1 MRYKDY
7 YRCKKIDLIIS
18 KDIYTIYFQMSR
30 QTNFQKVI
38 DFNTQF
44 GVKIH
49 STHQPTIFDS
59 EPNNVE
65 FAMKLIREEVR
76 ELEEA
81 VKNKDYVETVDA
93 LADILYVVYGMGTRI
108 GVNLDEV
115 FDIVHEN
122 NMSKLCSSE
131 DEAKESVQ
139 YYISNKE
146 KLGYDSPAYRL
157 ADDGKHYVVYNQS
170 TKKVLKSIKWQ
181 PVDLSF
187 VMKTEQ
193 LGVSNLVK
201 TI

>member
-1 MRYKDY
+1 
-7 YRCKKIDLIIS
+7 
-18 KDIYTIYFQMSR
+18 MSN
-30 QTNFQKVI
+30 QTNFEKVI

-49 STHQPTIFDS
+49 ATHQPTIFDS

-108 GVNLDEV
+108 GVNLDRAFE
-115 FDIVHEN
+115 IVHEN

-131 DEAKESVQ
+131 EEAKESVQ
-139 YYISNKE
+139 YYLENKE
-146 KLGYDSPAYRL
+146 KLGYDSPSYRL
-157 ADDGKHYVVYNQS
+157 AEDGKHYVVYNQS

-181 PVDLSF
+181 PVDLSY
-187 VMKTEQ
+187 VMETNQ
-193 LGVSNLVK
+193 IIQTDLVK
-201 TI
+201 SN

>member
-1 MRYKDY
+1 
-7 YRCKKIDLIIS
+7 
-18 KDIYTIYFQMSR
+18 MSN
-30 QTNFQKVI
+30 QTNFEKVV

-49 STHQPTIFDS
+49 STPQPNIFDT

-65 FAMKLIREEVR
+65 FAMKLIREEMR

-81 VKNKDYVETVDA
+81 VKNKDFVETVDA
-93 LADILYVVYGMGTRI
+93 LADILYVVYGMSTRI
-108 GVNLDEV
+108 GVDMDNV
-115 FDIVHEN
+115 FDVVHQN
-122 NMSKLCSSE
+122 NMSKLCSTEE
-131 DEAKESVQ
+131 DAKASVE
-139 YYISNKE
+139 YYLANKE

-157 ADDGKHYVVYNQS
+157 AEDGKHYVVYNQS

-187 VMKTEQ
+187 VMKTDSITTEDF
-193 LGVSNLVK
+193 VK

>member
-1 MRYKDY
+1 
-7 YRCKKIDLIIS
+7 
-18 KDIYTIYFQMSR
+18 MSN
-30 QTNFQKVI
+30 QTNFEKVV

-49 STHQPTIFDS
+49 STHRPEIFDS

-65 FAMKLIREEVR
+65 FAMKLIREEMR

-81 VKNKDYVETVDA
+81 VKTKDYVETVDA

-108 GVNLDEV
+108 GVNMDQV
-115 FDIVHEN
+115 FDIVHQN

-131 DEAKESVQ
+131 EDAKASVE
-139 YYISNKE
+139 YYLANKE
-146 KLGYDSPAYRL
+146 KLGYDSPSYRL
-157 ADDGKHYVVYNQS
+157 AEDGKHYVVYNQT

-187 VMKTEQ
+187 VMKTNKITLED
-193 LGVSNLVK
+193 LVK
-201 TI
+201 RK

>member
-1 MRYKDY
+1 
-7 YRCKKIDLIIS
+7 
-18 KDIYTIYFQMSR
+18 MSN
-30 QTNFQKVI
+30 QTNFEKVV

-49 STHQPTIFDS
+49 STHQPEIFDA

-65 FAMKLIREEVR
+65 FAMKLIREEMK

-81 VKNKDYVETVDA
+81 VKTKDYVETVDA

-108 GVNLDEV
+108 GVNMDQV
-115 FDIVHEN
+115 FDVVHQN
-122 NMSKLCSSE
+122 NMSKLCSTEE
-131 DEAKESVQ
+131 DAKASVE
-139 YYISNKE
+139 YYLANKD

-157 ADDGKHYVVYNQS
+157 AEDGKHYVVYNQT

-187 VMKTEQ
+187 VMKTNEIT
-193 LGVSNLVK
+193 SEDLVK
-201 TI
+201 RK